1 MYESRVYR
9 QWIKD
14 SDLVSF
20 NVAVKQTD
28 LYVRA
33 CRNLKDKALK
43 AVLKHRA
50 SLEKYIE
57 HHPLFLTTL
66 EPYQAEKDAPA
77 IVREMSMA
85 SQIAGVGP
93 MAAVAGAIAE
103 AVGRDLLPFSPE
115 VIVEN
120 GGDIFL
126 KTSRK
131 RLVGIYAG
139 QSPFTGKIALEIK
152 PREIPL
158 GICTSSAT
166 IGHSLSLGS
175 ADAVIALSPST
186 PLADAIATATG
197 NMVKDRED
205 IPEAIKGAQKIEGL
219 YGMVIIKGDKIG
231 IGGKVKIVSL
241 SQD

>member
-1 MYESRVYR
+1 MYRFYR
-9 QWIKD
+9 HWIKD

-20 NVAVKQTD
+20 DVAVKQTD
-28 LYVRA
+28 LYIRA
-33 CRNLKDKALK
+33 RRNLKNKARKSL
-43 AVLKHRA
+43 LKHRA

-66 EPYQAEKDAPA
+66 EPYQIEEDTPA
-77 IVREMSMA
+77 IVKEMAKAAQMA
-85 SQIAGVGP
+85 KVGP

-103 AVGRDLLPFSPE
+103 AVGRDLLPFSSE

-126 KTSRK
+126 KILKK

-139 QSPFTGKIALEIK
+139 QSPFTGKIALEIE
-152 PREIPL
+152 PQETPL

-186 PLADAIATATG
+186 PLADAVATAIG
-197 NMVKDRED
+197 NMVENTHD
-205 IPEAIKGAQKIEGL
+205 ISKVVEKAQSIKGLRGI
-219 YGMVIIKGDKIG
+219 VTIKGDELG
-231 IGGKVKIVSL
+231 IWGKVKIVPL
-241 SQD
+241 S

>member
-1 MYESRVYR
+1 MYRFYR
-9 QWIKD
+9 QLIKD

-20 NVAVKQTD
+20 DVALKQTD
-28 LYVRA
+28 LYIRA
-33 CRNLKDKALK
+33 RCNLKNKALK
-43 AVLKHRA
+43 SVLKHRA

-66 EPYQAEKDAPA
+66 EPYQIEGDAPA
-77 IVREMSMA
+77 IVKEMAEAAQMA
-85 SQIAGVGP
+85 KVGP

-126 KTSRK
+126 KISKR
-131 RLVGIYAG
+131 RLVGIHAG
-139 QSPFTGKIALEIK
+139 QSPFTGKIALEIE
-152 PREIPL
+152 PRETPL
-158 GICTSSAT
+158 GMCTSSAT

-186 PLADAIATATG
+186 PLADAVATAIG
-197 NMVKDRED
+197 NMVKNTDD
-205 IPEAIKGAQKIEGL
+205 ISKAIEKAQSIKGLRGIA
-219 YGMVIIKGDKIG
+219 IIKGDKLG
-231 IGGKVKIVSL
+231 IWGKVRIVPL
-241 SQD
+241 S

>member
-1 MYESRVYR
+1 MYRFYR

-20 NVAVKQTD
+20 DVAAKQTD
-28 LYVRA
+28 LYIRA
-33 CRNLKDKALK
+33 RRNLKNKARKSL
-43 AVLKHRA
+43 LKHRA

-66 EPYQAEKDAPA
+66 EPYQIEEDTPA
-77 IVREMSMA
+77 IVKEMAKAAQMA
-85 SQIAGVGP
+85 KVGP

-103 AVGRDLLPFSPE
+103 AVGRDLLPFSSE

-126 KTSRK
+126 KILKK

-139 QSPFTGKIALEIK
+139 QSPFTGKIALEIE
-152 PREIPL
+152 PQETPL

-186 PLADAIATATG
+186 PLADAAATAIG
-197 NMVKDRED
+197 NMVENTHD
-205 IPEAIKGAQKIEGL
+205 ISKAIEKAQSIKGLRGI
-219 YGMVIIKGDKIG
+219 VTIKGDELG
-231 IGGKVKIVSL
+231 IWGKVKIVPL
-241 SQD
+241 S